1 MLVYPVMSNS
11 GGEYNLPGTGGGALC
26 YRIRD
31 MPVRMRPREAI
42 ERQGVEN
49 ASDEVVLAILLRT
62 GSCGL
67 NVVDLAERILVKY
80 GSLTALARASVMELS
95 QEKSFRGLG
104 RVKAQVLCCAL
115 DLARRMAEETRDERG
130 VLVRTP
136 EDVSGLMREQ
146 VRGLDH
152 ERFWTLNLDTRNR
165 MKGGPHEISKGIL
178 DASLVHA
185 REVFKVAIQAGCAAL
200 VLVHNHPSGD
210 PSPSAE
216 DIKLTRQLVQAGQ
229 VIGIKVLDHIIIG
242 RKHGVKSRDFLSLR
256 EGGLV
261 TFDE

>member
-1 MLVYPVMSNS
+1 MSREGEVYA
-11 GGEYNLPGTGGGALC
+11 LPATGGGSLC

-31 MPVRMRPREAI
+31 MPARLRPREAM

-49 ASDEVVLAILLRT
+49 VSDDVILAILLRT
-62 GSCGL
+62 GSPGL
-67 NVVDLAERILVKY
+67 NVVDLAERLLLKY
-80 GSLTALARASVMELS
+80 GSLTALARASSGELVRD
-95 QEKSFRGLG
+95 KTFKGLG
-104 RVKAQVLCCAL
+104 KVKAQILRAAL

-130 VLVRTP
+130 IFVRTP
-136 EDVSGLMREQ
+136 EDVADLMREQ
-146 VRGLDH
+146 ARGLDH

-165 MKGGPHEISKGIL
+165 LKGLPQEISKGVL

-185 REVFKVAIQAGCAAL
+185 REVFKSAIQAGGAAL

-210 PSPSAE
+210 PSPSSE
-216 DIKLTRQLVQAGQ
+216 DVRLTRQLVQAGQ
-229 VIGIKVLDHIIIG
+229 IIGIKVLDHIIVG
-242 RKHGVKSRDFLSLR
+242 RRLGGKSKDFTSLR

>member
-1 MLVYPVMSNS
+1 MSTEGEVYT
-11 GGEYNLPGTGGGALC
+11 LPESGGGALC
-26 YRIRD
+26 YRICD
-31 MPVRMRPREAI
+31 MPARLRPREAI

-49 ASDEVVLAILLRT
+49 VPDQVILAILLRT
-62 GSCGL
+62 GSRGL
-67 NVVDLAERILVKY
+67 NVVDLAERILFKY
-80 GSLTALARASVMELS
+80 GSLTALSRVTVEELS
-95 QEKSFRGLG
+95 QDKSFKGLG
-104 RVKAQVLCCAL
+104 KVKAQILCSAM

-130 VLVRTP
+130 VFVRTP
-136 EDVSGLMREQ
+136 EDVADLMREQ
-146 VRGLDH
+146 ARGLDH

-165 MKGGPHEISKGIL
+165 LKGAPREISKGIL

-185 REVFKVAIQAGCAAL
+185 REVFKSAIQAGGAAL

-216 DIKLTRQLVQAGQ
+216 DVKLTRQLVQAGQ
-229 VIGIKVLDHIIIG
+229 VIGIKVLDHIIVG
-242 RKHGVKSRDFLSLR
+242 RRQGGKSKDYLSLR

>member
-1 MLVYPVMSNS
+1 MNKVGEVYALQ
-11 GGEYNLPGTGGGALC
+11 EAGGGALC

-31 MPVRMRPREAI
+31 MPARLRPREAM

-49 ASDEVVLAILLRT
+49 VSDDVILAILLRT
-62 GSCGL
+62 GSPGL
-67 NVVDLAERILVKY
+67 NVVDLAERILLKY
-80 GSLTALARASVMELS
+80 GSLTALARVSSEALLR
-95 QEKSFRGLG
+95 EKSFKGLG
-104 RVKAQVLCCAL
+104 KVKAQILRAAL

-130 VLVRTP
+130 VFVRTP
-136 EDVSGLMREQ
+136 EDVADLMREQ

-165 MKGGPHEISKGIL
+165 LKGTPCEISKGIL

-185 REVFKVAIQAGCAAL
+185 REVFKSAIQAGGAAL

-210 PSPSAE
+210 PTPSAE
-216 DIKLTRQLVQAGQ
+216 DVRLTRQLVQAGQ
-229 VIGIKVLDHIIIG
+229 VIGIKVLDHIIVG
-242 RKHGVKSRDFLSLR
+242 RKYGSKSKDFLSLR

-261 TFDE
+261 TFDQ

>member
-1 MLVYPVMSNS
+1 MSEEGDNRS
-11 GGEYNLPGTGGGALC
+11 ETYVQSEVAGGSLC
-26 YRIRD
+26 YRICDIPARL
-31 MPVRMRPREAI
+31 RPREAI

-49 ASDEVVLAILLRT
+49 VSDEVILAVLLRT
-62 GSCGL
+62 GSRGL
-67 NVVDLAERILVKY
+67 NVLDLAERILFKY
-80 GSLTALARASVMELS
+80 GSLTALARASVEELS
-95 QEKSFRGLG
+95 QEKSFKGLG
-104 RVKAQVLCCAL
+104 RVKAQMLRSAL

-130 VLVRTP
+130 GFVRTP
-136 EDVSGLMREQ
+136 EDAADLMREQ
-146 VRGLDH
+146 ARGLDH

-165 MKGGPHEISKGIL
+165 LKGTPREISKGIL

-185 REVFKVAIQAGCAAL
+185 REVFKSAIQLGGAAL

-229 VIGIKVLDHIIIG
+229 VIGIKVLDHIIVG
-242 RKHGVKSRDFLSLR
+242 RKHSGKSKDFLSLR
-256 EGGLV
+256 ESGLV